1 MAKVFL
7 DRTDRRG
14 SEEGEEMIK
23 NTPIRSPTK
32 SPPSVGKSR
41 PTSKRVSC
49 RQDCP
54 SSKFWENLRLKIREF
69 LAVMA
74 LSRWPR
80 IGDCRA
86 DLGLDGVFGP
96 AGVPHLGRLAVSS
109 FGGFQ
114 TPAAQH
120 PRAPF
125 TCPPINQSP
134 RQAVHRRSFW
144 SARLM

>member
-86 DLGLDGVFGP
+86 DLGLDGVFGRP
-96 AGVPHLGRLAVSS
+96 A
-109 FGGFQ
+109 
-114 TPAAQH
+114 
-120 PRAPF
+120 
-125 TCPPINQSP
+125 CPI
-134 RQAVHRRSFW
+134 
-144 SARLM
+144 